1 MSRSERNKVLPP
13 GRRPELA
20 GGLAWVRLER
30 RAHGR
35 GPLLLGAQAQRGI
48 LDHQAGL
55 WALLC
60 HWWCFS
66 RVPLL
71 QTQLEN
77 FSFLS
82 SVFKPWLSD
91 HSWKVAWTADPAVGT
106 VLPQTGRTP
115 TGAGG
120 RGSLHV
126 LLRAPSL
133 SCWWEREPSPPVRTT
148 LAVWR
153 RSAPSSPQDLLVVP
167 PQHPALPRRD
177 SVPCAL

>member
-1 MSRSERNKVLPP
+1 MLPP

-91 HSWKVAWTADPAVGT
+91 HSWKVAWTADLAVGT
-106 VLPQTGRTP
+106 VLPQTGCTP

-120 RGSLHV
+120 
-126 LLRAPSL
+126 
-133 SCWWEREPSPPVRTT
+133 
-148 LAVWR
+148 
-153 RSAPSSPQDLLVVP
+153 
-167 PQHPALPRRD
+167 
-177 SVPCAL
+177 